1 MYFQVFKNVL
11 LEKNRI
17 FRFFFIF
24 QGYENRVFGVFLPV
38 SRPILTKNSGKF
50 DENTS
55 ICTNVFQKMFDFK
68 KNQIFRFFFRSGGAL
83 GRSGGYRGLL
93 RSEKMMKKTCFMMEK
108 KSGIRKEIKSRYFGD
123 QKYDV

>member
-1 MYFQVFKNVL
+1 MKNI
-11 LEKNRI
+11 ENMTI
-17 FRFFFIF
+17 F
-24 QGYENRVFGVFLPV
+24 
-38 SRPILTKNSGKF
+38 
-50 DENTS
+50 D
-55 ICTNVFQKMFDFK
+55 
-68 KNQIFRFFFRSGGAL
+68 FFFRSGGAR